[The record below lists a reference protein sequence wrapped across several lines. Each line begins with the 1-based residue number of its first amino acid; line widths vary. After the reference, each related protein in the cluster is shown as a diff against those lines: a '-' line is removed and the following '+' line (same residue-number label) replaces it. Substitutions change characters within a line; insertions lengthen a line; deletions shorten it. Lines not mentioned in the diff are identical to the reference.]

1 MNALLRFQSELHRQ
15 GFGMTA
21 TQYHHMRLHGSDLLG
36 ATALNSGANPDD
48 NMGTTPHGETVA
60 EHLAVSGE
68 SIATKTKL
76 NT

>member
-15 GFGMTA
+15 GLGMTA
-21 TQYHHMRLHGSDLLG
+21 NQYHHMRLHGSDLLG
-36 ATALNSGANPDD
+36 TTALNSGSNPDD
-48 NMGTTPHGETVA
+48 NMGTLPCGETEA
-60 EHLAVSGE
+60 GHLAVSGE

>member
-15 GFGMTA
+15 GYGMTA

-36 ATALNSGANPDD
+36 VADSNYGSDPDD
-48 NMGTTPHGETVA
+48 NMGTTPHGEIGA
-60 EHLAVSGE
+60 GHLAVSGE